1 MGFLTKIH
9 VIKLR
14 TQFKEEFKMKT
25 KVKAIV
31 ALILA
36 LLMTLAFVAC
46 GKSDTE
52 KNVKTPKAEKK
63 IERVQPKKKDAKKD
77 VKADKK
83 AIAETSKEDA
93 KSDSDSTAV
102 EKKVE
107 TASNSSAKASAPVVD
122 NGIDCARPVAPSKP
136 VAPIVTP
143 DKPVAP
149 VVTPE
154 KPVVTPEK
162 PVVTPDKPV
171 ITPDKPVVTP
181 DKPVVPENPTVPDK
195 PVVPTPGE
203 DNGGT
208 GDTPQPETPKGHW
221 EDITEQVW
229 VPNIV
234 TVVDEPERTEI
245 YNLYRMYWYNTR
257 TWEETEDS
265 ARFDEWDAS
274 DDGGFYPILNPFDK
288 PEDNPLFTGYN
299 AETGMPEYTNDH
311 TITEGLVRVIPAV
324 THTEDQG
331 HFETK
336 VVGKKWVE
344 DK

>member
-1 MGFLTKIH
+1 
-9 VIKLR
+9 
-14 TQFKEEFKMKT
+14 MKT
-25 KVKAIV
+25 KVKVAV
-31 ALILA
+31 ALALA

-46 GKSDTE
+46 GKSDTD

-63 IERVQPKKKDAKKD
+63 IERVQPKKKDVKKD

-83 AIAETSKEDA
+83 VVAETSKEDA
-93 KSDSDSTAV
+93 KSDSDSKAV

-107 TASNSSAKASAPVVD
+107 TASNSSSRAFTSATD
-122 NGIDCARPVAPSKP
+122 NGIDCARPVVPSKP

-171 ITPDKPVVTP
+171 ITPDKPVTP
-181 DKPVVPENPTVPDK
+181 QEPVVPEK

-203 DNGGT
+203 NNGGT

-234 TVVDEPERTEI
+234 TVVDQAERTET
-245 YNLYRMYWYNTR
+245 YSLYRMYWYNTNQ
-257 TWEETEDS
+257 WEETEDS

-274 DDGGFYPILNPFDK
+274 DDGGFYPQLHPFDK
-288 PEDNPLFTGYN
+288 PEDNPLFKGYDP
-299 AETGMPEYTNDH
+299 ETGMPVYTNDH
-311 TITEGLVRVIPAV
+311 VIIDGLTRTIPAI

-331 HFETK
+331 HFETR

>member
-1 MGFLTKIH
+1 
-9 VIKLR
+9 
-14 TQFKEEFKMKT
+14 MKT
-25 KVKAIV
+25 KVKVAV
-31 ALILA
+31 ALALA

-46 GKSDTE
+46 GKSDTD

-63 IERVQPKKKDAKKD
+63 IERVQPKKKDVKKN

-83 AIAETSKEDA
+83 VVAETSKEDA

-107 TASNSSAKASAPVVD
+107 TASNSSSRAFTSATD
-122 NGIDCARPVAPSKP
+122 NGIDCARTVVPSKP

-143 DKPVAP
+143 NKPVAP

-171 ITPDKPVVTP
+171 VTP
-181 DKPVVPENPTVPDK
+181 DKPVVPEEPTVPDK

-203 DNGGT
+203 NGGNGTGGT
-208 GDTPQPETPKGHW
+208 GDTQPETPKGHW

-234 TVVDEPERTEI
+234 TVVDQAERTET
-245 YNLYRMYWYNTR
+245 YSLYRMYWYNTNQ
-257 TWEETEDS
+257 WEETENS
-265 ARFDEWDAS
+265 ARFDVWDAS
-274 DDGGFYPILNPFDK
+274 DDGGFYPMLHPFDK

-311 TITEGLVRVIPAV
+311 TIVEGLTRTIPAI

-331 HFETK
+331 HFETR

>member
-1 MGFLTKIH
+1 
-9 VIKLR
+9 
-14 TQFKEEFKMKT
+14 MKT
-25 KVKAIV
+25 KVKAAV
-31 ALILA
+31 ALALA

-46 GKSDTE
+46 DKSDTD

-63 IERVQPKKKDAKKD
+63 IEKVQPKKKD

-83 AIAETSKEDA
+83 VVAETSKEDS
-93 KSDSDSTAV
+93 KSDSDSKAV

-107 TASNSSAKASAPVVD
+107 TASNSSSRAFTSATD

-143 DKPVAP
+143 NKPVTPVVTPEKP

-181 DKPVVPENPTVPDK
+181 QEPVVPENPTVPDK

-234 TVVDEPERTEI
+234 TVVDQAERTET
-245 YNLYRMYWYNTR
+245 YSLYRMYWYNTNQ
-257 TWEETEDS
+257 WEETEDVT
-265 ARFDEWDAS
+265 RFDEWGAS
-274 DDGGFYPILNPFDK
+274 DDGGFYPLVHPFAK
-288 PEDNPLFTGYN
+288 PEDNPLFKGYDP
-299 AETGMPEYTNDH
+299 ETGMPVYTNDH
-311 TITEGLVRVIPAV
+311 VIIDGLTRTIPAI

-331 HFETK
+331 HFETR

>member
-1 MGFLTKIH
+1 
-9 VIKLR
+9 
-14 TQFKEEFKMKT
+14 MKT
-25 KVKAIV
+25 KVKAAV
-31 ALILA
+31 ALALA
-36 LLMTLAFVAC
+36 LLVTLAFVAC
-46 GKSDTE
+46 DKSDTD

-63 IERVQPKKKDAKKD
+63 IERTQPKKKDVKKD

-83 AIAETSKEDA
+83 VVAETSKEDA
-93 KSDSDSTAV
+93 KSDSDSKAV

-107 TASNSSAKASAPVVD
+107 TASNSSSRAFTSATD
-122 NGIDCARPVAPSKP
+122 NGIDYARPVAPSKP

-143 DKPVAP
+143 DNPVAP

-171 ITPDKPVVTP
+171 VTP
-181 DKPVVPENPTVPDK
+181 DNPVVPEEPTVPDK

-203 DNGGT
+203 GNGNGT
-208 GDTPQPETPKGHW
+208 GGPGDTPQPETPKGHW

-234 TVVDEPERTEI
+234 TVVDQAERTET
-245 YNLYRMYWYNTR
+245 YSLYRMYWYNTNQ
-257 TWEETEDS
+257 WEETEDS

-274 DDGGFYPILNPFDK
+274 DDGGFYPQLHPFDK
-288 PEDNPLFTGYN
+288 PEDNPLFKGYD
-299 AETGMPEYTNDH
+299 AETGMPVYTNDH
-311 TITEGLVRVIPAV
+311 VIIDGLTRTIPAI

-331 HFETK
+331 HFETR

>member
-1 MGFLTKIH
+1 
-9 VIKLR
+9 
-14 TQFKEEFKMKT
+14 MKT
-25 KVKAIV
+25 KVKVAV
-31 ALILA
+31 ALALA

-46 GKSDTE
+46 GKSDTD

-63 IERVQPKKKDAKKD
+63 IERVQPKKKDVKKD

-83 AIAETSKEDA
+83 VVAETSKEDA
-93 KSDSDSTAV
+93 KSDSDSKAV

-107 TASNSSAKASAPVVD
+107 TASNSSSRAFTSATD

-143 DKPVAP
+143 DKPV
-149 VVTPE
+149 VTPE
-154 KPVVTPEK
+154 
-162 PVVTPDKPV
+162 
-171 ITPDKPVVTP
+171 
-181 DKPVVPENPTVPDK
+181 KPVVPENPTVPDK

-234 TVVDEPERTEI
+234 TVVDQAERTET
-245 YNLYRMYWYNTR
+245 YSLYRMYWYNTNQ
-257 TWEETEDS
+257 WEETEDS
-265 ARFDEWDAS
+265 ARFDEWGAS
-274 DDGGFYPILNPFDK
+274 DDGGFYPLVHPFAK
-288 PEDNPLFTGYN
+288 PEDNPLFKGYDP
-299 AETGMPEYTNDH
+299 ETGMPVYTNDH
-311 TITEGLVRVIPAV
+311 VIIDGLTRTIPAI

-331 HFETK
+331 HFDTR

>member
-1 MGFLTKIH
+1 
-9 VIKLR
+9 
-14 TQFKEEFKMKT
+14 MKT
-25 KVKAIV
+25 KVKATV

-46 GKSDTE
+46 DKSDTD

-63 IERVQPKKKDAKKD
+63 IEKIQPKKKDVKKD

-83 AIAETSKEDA
+83 VVAETSKEDA
-93 KSDSDSTAV
+93 RSNSDSTAV

-107 TASNSSAKASAPVVD
+107 TASNSNASNSVTD
-122 NGIDCARPVAPSKP
+122 NGISCARPSNDCARPVAPSVIPSKP
-136 VAPIVTP
+136 VAPVVTP
-143 DKPVAP
+143 NKPVAP

-154 KPVVTPEK
+154 KPVITPEK

-181 DKPVVPENPTVPDK
+181 QEPVVPENPTVPDK

-203 DNGGT
+203 GNGNGGT

-234 TVVDEPERTEI
+234 TVVDQAERTET
-245 YNLYRMYWYNTR
+245 YSLYRMYWYNTNQ
-257 TWEETEDS
+257 WEETEDS
-265 ARFDEWDAS
+265 AKFDEWGAS
-274 DDGGFYPILNPFDK
+274 DDGGFYPLVHPFDK

-299 AETGMPEYTNDH
+299 SETGMPEYTSDH
-311 TITEGLVRVIPAV
+311 VIIDGLTRTIPAI

-331 HFETK
+331 HFETR

-344 DK
+344 EK

>member
-1 MGFLTKIH
+1 
-9 VIKLR
+9 
-14 TQFKEEFKMKT
+14 MKT
-25 KVKAIV
+25 KVKVAV
-31 ALILA
+31 ALALA

-46 GKSDTE
+46 GKSDTD

-63 IERVQPKKKDAKKD
+63 IERVQPKKKDVKKD

-83 AIAETSKEDA
+83 VVAETSKEDA
-93 KSDSDSTAV
+93 KSDSDSKAV

-107 TASNSSAKASAPVVD
+107 TASNSSSRAFTSATD
-122 NGIDCARPVAPSKP
+122 NGIDCARPVAPSVTPSKP
-136 VAPIVTP
+136 VAPVVTP
-143 DKPVAP
+143 NKPVAP

-171 ITPDKPVVTP
+171 ITP

-234 TVVDEPERTEI
+234 TVVDQAERTET
-245 YNLYRMYWYNTR
+245 YSLYRMYWYNTNQ
-257 TWEETEDS
+257 WEETEDS

-274 DDGGFYPILNPFDK
+274 DDGGFYPQLHPFDK
-288 PEDNPLFTGYN
+288 PEDNPLFKGYDP
-299 AETGMPEYTNDH
+299 ETGMPVYTNDH
-311 TITEGLVRVIPAV
+311 VIIDGLTRTIPAI

-331 HFETK
+331 HFETR

>member
-1 MGFLTKIH
+1 
-9 VIKLR
+9 
-14 TQFKEEFKMKT
+14 MKT
-25 KVKAIV
+25 KVKVAV
-31 ALILA
+31 ALALA

-46 GKSDTE
+46 GGKSDTE

-63 IERVQPKKKDAKKD
+63 IERVQPKKKDVKKD

-93 KSDSDSTAV
+93 KSDSDSAAV

-107 TASNSSAKASAPVVD
+107 TASNSSAKTIAPARD
-122 NGIDCARPVAPSKP
+122 NGVDCARPVVPS
-136 VAPIVTP
+136 
-143 DKPVAP
+143 KPVAP
-149 VVTPE
+149 VVTPN
-154 KPVVTPEK
+154 KPVAPVVTPEK

-203 DNGGT
+203 GNGNGTGGT
-208 GDTPQPETPKGHW
+208 GETPQPETPKGHW
-221 EDITEQVW
+221 GDITEQVW
-229 VPNIV
+229 VPNVV
-234 TVVDEPERTEI
+234 TVVDEPERIET
-245 YNLYRMYWYNTR
+245 YNLYRMYWYNTKQ
-257 TWEETEDS
+257 WEETEDP
-265 ARFDEWDAS
+265 ARFDEWDNS
-274 DDGGFYPILNPFDK
+274 DDGGFYPLLNPFDK

-299 AETGMPEYTNDH
+299 ENGMPVYTSDH
-311 TITEGLVRVIPAV
+311 VIMDGLTRVIPAV

-331 HFETK
+331 HFETR

>member
-1 MGFLTKIH
+1 
-9 VIKLR
+9 
-14 TQFKEEFKMKT
+14 MKT
-25 KVKAIV
+25 KVKVAV
-31 ALILA
+31 ALALA

-46 GKSDTE
+46 GKSDTD

-63 IERVQPKKKDAKKD
+63 IERVQPKKKDVKKD

-83 AIAETSKEDA
+83 VVAETSKEDA
-93 KSDSDSTAV
+93 KSDSDSKAV

-107 TASNSSAKASAPVVD
+107 TASNSSSRAFTSATD

-162 PVVTPDKPV
+162 PVV
-171 ITPDKPVVTP
+171 
-181 DKPVVPENPTVPDK
+181 PENPTVPDK

-203 DNGGT
+203 NGGNGT
-208 GDTPQPETPKGHW
+208 GGPGDTPQPEIPKGHW

-234 TVVDEPERTEI
+234 TVVDQAERTET
-245 YNLYRMYWYNTR
+245 YSLYRMYWYNTNQ
-257 TWEETEDS
+257 WEETEDS

-274 DDGGFYPILNPFDK
+274 DDGGFYPQLHPFDK
-288 PEDNPLFTGYN
+288 PEDNPLFKGYDP
-299 AETGMPEYTNDH
+299 ETGMPVYTNDH
-311 TITEGLVRVIPAV
+311 VIIDGLTRTIPAI

-331 HFETK
+331 HFETR

>member
-1 MGFLTKIH
+1 
-9 VIKLR
+9 
-14 TQFKEEFKMKT
+14 MKT
-25 KVKAIV
+25 KVKATV

-63 IERVQPKKKDAKKD
+63 IEKVQPKKKDVKKD

-83 AIAETSKEDA
+83 VVAETSKEDA
-93 KSDSDSTAV
+93 KSDSDSKAV

-107 TASNSSAKASAPVVD
+107 TASNSSSRAFTSATD

-181 DKPVVPENPTVPDK
+181 EKPVVPENPTVPDK

-203 DNGGT
+203 NGGNGT
-208 GDTPQPETPKGHW
+208 GGPGDTPQPEIPKGHW

-234 TVVDEPERTEI
+234 TIVDQAERTET
-245 YNLYRMYWYNTR
+245 YSLYRMYWYNTNQ
-257 TWEETEDS
+257 WEETEDVT
-265 ARFDEWDAS
+265 RFDEWGAS
-274 DDGGFYPILNPFDK
+274 DDGGFYPLVHPFDK

-299 AETGMPEYTNDH
+299 AETGMPEYTSDH
-311 TITEGLVRVIPAV
+311 VIVDGLTRTIPAI

-331 HFETK
+331 HFETR

>member
-1 MGFLTKIH
+1 
-9 VIKLR
+9 
-14 TQFKEEFKMKT
+14 MKT
-25 KVKAIV
+25 KVKVAV
-31 ALILA
+31 ALALA

-46 GKSDTE
+46 GKSDTD

-63 IERVQPKKKDAKKD
+63 IERVHPKKKDVKKD

-83 AIAETSKEDA
+83 VVAETSKEDA
-93 KSDSDSTAV
+93 KSDSDSKAV

-107 TASNSSAKASAPVVD
+107 TASNSSSRAFTSATD

-181 DKPVVPENPTVPDK
+181 EKPVVPENPTVPDK

-203 DNGGT
+203 NGGNGT
-208 GDTPQPETPKGHW
+208 GGPGDTPQPEIPKGHW

-234 TVVDEPERTEI
+234 TVVDQAERTET
-245 YNLYRMYWYNTR
+245 YSLYRMYWYNTNQ
-257 TWEETEDS
+257 WEETEDS

-274 DDGGFYPILNPFDK
+274 DDGGFYPQLHPFDK
-288 PEDNPLFTGYN
+288 PEDNPLFKGYDP
-299 AETGMPEYTNDH
+299 ETGMPVYTNDH
-311 TITEGLVRVIPAV
+311 VIIDGLTRTIPAI

-331 HFETK
+331 HFETR

>member
-1 MGFLTKIH
+1 
-9 VIKLR
+9 
-14 TQFKEEFKMKT
+14 MKT
-25 KVKAIV
+25 KVKVAV
-31 ALILA
+31 ALALA

-46 GKSDTE
+46 GKSDTD

-63 IERVQPKKKDAKKD
+63 IERVQPKKKDVKKD

-83 AIAETSKEDA
+83 VVAETSKEDA
-93 KSDSDSTAV
+93 KSDSDSKAV

-107 TASNSSAKASAPVVD
+107 TASNSSSRAFTSATD

-171 ITPDKPVVTP
+171 ITPDKPVV
-181 DKPVVPENPTVPDK
+181 PENPTVPDK

-203 DNGGT
+203 NGGNGT
-208 GDTPQPETPKGHW
+208 GGPGDTPQPEIPKGHW

-234 TVVDEPERTEI
+234 TVVDQAERTET
-245 YNLYRMYWYNTR
+245 YSLYRMYWYNTNQ
-257 TWEETEDS
+257 WEETEDS

-274 DDGGFYPILNPFDK
+274 DDGGFYPQLHPFDK
-288 PEDNPLFTGYN
+288 PEDNPLFKGYDP
-299 AETGMPEYTNDH
+299 ETGMPVYTNDH
-311 TITEGLVRVIPAV
+311 VIIDGLTRTIPAI

-331 HFETK
+331 HFETR